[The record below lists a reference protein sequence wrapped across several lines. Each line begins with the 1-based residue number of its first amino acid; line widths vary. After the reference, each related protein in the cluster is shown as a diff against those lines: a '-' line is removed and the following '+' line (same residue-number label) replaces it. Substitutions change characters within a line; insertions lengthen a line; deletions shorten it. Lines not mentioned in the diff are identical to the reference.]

1 MNNCH
6 VLGSNIQWYK
16 LMYINKGNIAKY
28 YNPFAVVDT
37 LIWFIAWYASK
48 DIFNPAYLNNG
59 NYSVYVFMCNSKYF
73 LVIKLPVTKKLNHK
87 IDMLYFKIVQIVF
100 FKILF

>member
-1 MNNCH
+1 
-6 VLGSNIQWYK
+6 
-16 LMYINKGNIAKY
+16 MYINKGIAKY

-59 NYSVYVFMCNSKYF
+59 NYVFMCNSKYF
-73 LVIKLPVTKKLNHK
+73 LVI
-87 IDMLYFKIVQIVF
+87 
-100 FKILF
+100 